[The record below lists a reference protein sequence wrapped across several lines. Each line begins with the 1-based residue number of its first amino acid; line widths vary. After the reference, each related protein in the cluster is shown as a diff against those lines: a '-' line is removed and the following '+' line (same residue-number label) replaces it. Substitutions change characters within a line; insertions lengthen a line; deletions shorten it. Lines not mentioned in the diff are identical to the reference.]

1 MITSIDALKKII
13 VAKAETASRLI
24 VSIAGPPGSGKSTL
38 SKMLCAELNK
48 FVEGNP
54 AIEMPMDGYH
64 LDNTILK
71 ARELLDRK
79 GSPPTFDVDGLIHDL
94 GRIKTQDGDVTIPIF
109 DRESDRSIA
118 GARVVEKRH
127 RIILIEGNYL
137 LLKDGPWR
145 ELKEFYD
152 LSIFLDVPL
161 DTLKTRLINRWTE
174 HGFLPDEAEKKALFN
189 DIPNAQLT
197 ILNSEP
203 ADYIFR

>member
-1 MITSIDALKKII
+1 MITSIDALKKVI
-13 VAKAETASRLI
+13 VAKAETTSRLV

-38 SKMLCAELNK
+38 SKTLCEELNK
-48 FVEGNP
+48 FVESNP
-54 AIEMPMDGYH
+54 AVEMPMDGYH
-64 LDNTILK
+64 LDNSILK
-71 ARELLDRK
+71 VRGLLKRK
-79 GSPPTFDVDGLIHDL
+79 GSPPTFDVAGLIQDL
-94 GRIKTQDGDVTIPIF
+94 GRIRAGDSDVIIPIF

-137 LLKDGPWR
+137 LLKDSLWR
-145 ELKEFYD
+145 GLKEFYD

-161 DTLKTRLINRWTE
+161 DTLKNRLINRWIG
-174 HGFLPDEAEKKALFN
+174 HGFSPDEAEKKALFN
-189 DIPNAQLT
+189 DIPNAQLI